1 MNTLEL
7 IEYLQTQ
14 KEDIEW
20 VVNKKKTKAWRTLQQ
35 NKTYWKIFKGIWD
48 KLWYSKEVVRTNI
61 LTALFWTY
69 EVQMFWSTHLIPN
82 KSSTTELDKQEAIQ
96 LIDGAL
102 EYAKKIDAWIE
113 ITSREVQDLYNTY
126 I

>member
-1 MNTLEL
+1 MNTIKL

-14 KEDIEW
+14 KEDINW
-20 VVNKKKTKAWRTLQQ
+20 VCEKSTTKAGRNLAQNRTF
-35 NKTYWKIFKGIWD
+35 WKIFKGIWD

-69 EVQMFWSTHLIPN
+69 EVQMFWVTHLIPN
-82 KSSTTELDKQEAIQ
+82 KTSTTELDKQEWIQ
-96 LIDGAL
+96 VIDWAL

-113 ITSREVQDLYNTY
+113 ITSRDIQDLINSYN
-126 I
+126 